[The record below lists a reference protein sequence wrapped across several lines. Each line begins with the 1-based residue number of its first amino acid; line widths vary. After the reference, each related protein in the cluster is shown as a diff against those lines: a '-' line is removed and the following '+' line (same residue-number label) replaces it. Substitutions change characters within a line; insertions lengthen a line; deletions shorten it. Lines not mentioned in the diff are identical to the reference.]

1 MTCQLIPAAKQRDLM
16 LLDVTGMPND
26 GSGYKAGRSG
36 TANVQLLDDTG
47 AGATRRVEGK
57 GALEPRKSTAR
68 GREEYAGASLARRFV
83 ELRRGSVRIFLQRS
97 VDRFQS

>member
-1 MTCQLIPAAKQRDLM
+1 
-16 LLDVTGMPND
+16 
-26 GSGYKAGRSG
+26 
-36 TANVQLLDDTG
+36 VQLLEDTG

-68 GREEYAGASLARRFV
+68 GREEHTGASLARRFV
-83 ELRRGSVRIFLQRS
+83 ELPRGTAHIFLKRL